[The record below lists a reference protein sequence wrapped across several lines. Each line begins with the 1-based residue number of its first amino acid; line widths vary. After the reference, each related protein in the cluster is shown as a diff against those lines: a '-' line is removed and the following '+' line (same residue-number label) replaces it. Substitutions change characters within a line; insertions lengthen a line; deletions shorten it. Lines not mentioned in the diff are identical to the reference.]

1 MTTEKPTSEE
11 LRKRKIEFLS
21 KLKELI
27 EDYVADVTY
36 FDLTYSGKPEHYG
49 ITTDAHLL
57 ESWDDTVFL
66 KELKEEDI
74 DFCIDELKLD
84 LNK

>member
-1 MTTEKPTSEE
+1 METEKLTFNE
-11 LRKRKIEFLS
+11 LQRRKIEFFS

-27 EDYVADVTY
+27 DAYVVDITY
-36 FDLTYSGKPEHYG
+36 FDSTYSGKPEHYG

-57 ESWDDTVFL
+57 ESWDNTVFL
-66 KELKEEDI
+66 KELNEEEI

-84 LNK
+84 LNR